1 MVVIITRSEGRKVSN
16 RSLRSGRRRSR
27 GEEFGGGGGERG
39 MEGNNERS

>member
-1 MVVIITRSEGRKVSN
+1 MVLTVVITRSEGRKVSN
-16 RSLRSGRRRSR
+16 RSLRSGRR